1 MPRDIAAPWRRPGI
15 DPASKARGT
24 FDDVVRLAK
33 WFSVSSPVGKAGLR
47 LSDGRGTA
55 SAISQIRIQHLY
67 ADLAAAPAGSWAGQS
82 AEQELHKWRAR
93 RATNAMNAMSD
104 DVKFTPA
111 DYSVV
116 VKRRDAGEKPWRWEI
131 WVAGKSRHIER
142 SEQPFATMSEATREG
157 KAALK
162 TFLAKRFSD
171 AA

>member
-1 MPRDIAAPWRRPGI
+1 MVLSLKSRQQD
-15 DPASKARGT
+15 
-24 FDDVVRLAK
+24 RLAT
-33 WFSVSSPVGKAGLR
+33 F
-47 LSDGRGTA
+47 GRRRTA

-67 ADLAAAPAGSWAGQS
+67 ADLAAAPAGSWPGQS
-82 AEQELHKWRAR
+82 AEQELHNWRAR
-93 RATNAMNAMSD
+93 RATNAMSD

-116 VKRRDAGEKPWRWEI
+116 VKRRDPGEKPWRWEI

-162 TFLAKRFSD
+162 AFLAKRFSD

>member
-1 MPRDIAAPWRRPGI
+1 
-15 DPASKARGT
+15 
-24 FDDVVRLAK
+24 
-33 WFSVSSPVGKAGLR
+33 
-47 LSDGRGTA
+47 
-55 SAISQIRIQHLY
+55 
-67 ADLAAAPAGSWAGQS
+67 
-82 AEQELHKWRAR
+82 
-93 RATNAMNAMSD
+93 MSD

-116 VKRRDAGEKPWRWEI
+116 VKRRDPGEKPWRWEI